1 YASLEGWCGQL
12 ALFLPDSP
20 SRYRDLFPEGAEE
33 DASSPTQAPFP
44 VMATTPAV
52 IGSIAAA
59 EALKLLLG
67 LPSPLTEG
75 LLLIDS
81 LQLSFQLICR

>member
-1 YASLEGWCGQL
+1 MAS
-12 ALFLPDSP
+12 
-20 SRYRDLFPEGAEE
+20 
-33 DASSPTQAPFP
+33 
-44 VMATTPAV
+44 TPAV
-52 IGSIAAA
+52 IGSIASA

-81 LQLSFQLICR
+81 LQLSFQLIHR

>member
-1 YASLEGWCGQL
+1 
-12 ALFLPDSP
+12 
-20 SRYRDLFPEGAEE
+20 
-33 DASSPTQAPFP
+33 
-44 VMATTPAV
+44 MATTPAV

-75 LLLIDS
+75 LLLVDS

>member
-1 YASLEGWCGQL
+1 
-12 ALFLPDSP
+12 
-20 SRYRDLFPEGAEE
+20 
-33 DASSPTQAPFP
+33 
-44 VMATTPAV
+44 MATTPAV
-52 IGSIAAA
+52 IGSIASA

-81 LQLSFQLICR
+81 LQLSFQLIRR

>member
-1 YASLEGWCGQL
+1 
-12 ALFLPDSP
+12 
-20 SRYRDLFPEGAEE
+20 
-33 DASSPTQAPFP
+33 
-44 VMATTPAV
+44 MATTPAV

-59 EALKLLLG
+59 EALKLLLD

-81 LQLSFQLICR
+81 LQLSFQLIRR